1 MRLTVA
7 VIVLSTATALVAGAV
22 AVGGG
27 RLVAASAVVALL
39 CGWAGLR
46 IMWSVV
52 LQARHEHS
60 ADRAELARTYRQL
73 FAERA
78 VENHVHTKAMAARMR
93 ERDRVIRELETTVV
107 DTRRR
112 AVVAEATVKRV
123 QRRLAEA
130 GGRIITLEEYLA
142 RSQAE
147 HRAAVARLEAA
158 EAEAR
163 AVASAGSRR
172 RTVVPE
178 WADLET
184 DPTAA
189 LMAWEEHAQHHARG
203 AKHAVGR
210 PDSQARLEGVGAAR
224 RRLSKAARRI
234 PKVSRLSSHFP
245 ILLHFPISS
254 GASRRMYA
262 PGSARRDWEVS
273 RVRWSTREL
282 PIPGIGLRRRPPAQ
296 SS

>member
-1 MRLTVA
+1 MA
-7 VIVLSTATALVAGAV
+7 VIVLTTATALVAGAL

-52 LQARHEHS
+52 LQARFEHS

-78 VENHVHTKAMAARMR
+78 VENHVYTKAMTARMR
-93 ERDRVIRELETTVV
+93 DRDRVIRELGTTVV
-107 DTRRR
+107 DTQRR
-112 AVVAEATVKRV
+112 AFVAETTVTRV
-123 QRRLAEA
+123 QRRLTEA
-130 GGRIITLEEYLA
+130 DGRIIALEEYLA

-147 HRAAVARLEAA
+147 HRAAVERLEAA
-158 EAEAR
+158 EAAGGV
-163 AVASAGSRR
+163 VAAEPEPSGAPAETSAGSSVR

-189 LMAWEEHAQHHARG
+189 LMAWEEHAQQHALG
-203 AKHAVGR
+203 AKHAADDGV
-210 PDSQARLEGVGAAR
+210 SKQA
-224 RRLSKAARRI
+224 
-234 PKVSRLSSHFP
+234 
-245 ILLHFPISS
+245 
-254 GASRRMYA
+254 
-262 PGSARRDWEVS
+262 
-273 RVRWSTREL
+273 
-282 PIPGIGLRRRPPAQ
+282 
-296 SS
+296 

>member
-1 MRLTVA
+1 MDRHPASRRRQRSVRITVA
-7 VIVLSTATALVAGAV
+7 VIVLATATALVAGAL

-52 LQARHEHS
+52 LQARLEHS

-78 VENHVHTKAMAARMR
+78 VENHVYTKAMTARMR

-107 DTRRR
+107 DTQRR
-112 AVVAEATVKRV
+112 ALVAETTVKRV
-123 QRRLAEA
+123 QRRLTEA
-130 GGRIITLEEYLA
+130 DGRIITLEEYLA

-147 HRAAVARLEAA
+147 HRAAVEQLERFEMAEVEGSAGAA
-158 EAEAR
+158 EPVALA
-163 AVASAGSRR
+163 AVRTPVPSSAQVEASADSPAR

-189 LMAWEEHAQHHARG
+189 LMAWEEHAQQHALG
-203 AKHAVGR
+203 AKHASDDG
-210 PDSQARLEGVGAAR
+210 
-224 RRLSKAARRI
+224 I
-234 PKVSRLSSHFP
+234 PKQ
-245 ILLHFPISS
+245 
-254 GASRRMYA
+254 A
-262 PGSARRDWEVS
+262 
-273 RVRWSTREL
+273 
-282 PIPGIGLRRRPPAQ
+282 
-296 SS
+296 

>member
-1 MRLTVA
+1 VRITVA
-7 VIVLSTATALVAGAV
+7 VIVLCAATALVAGAV

-27 RLVAASAVVALL
+27 GLVAASAVVALL

-52 LQARHEHS
+52 HQARHEHS

-78 VENHVHTKAMAARMR
+78 VENDAHTKAMTARMR
-93 ERDRVIRELETTVV
+93 ERDCLIRDLETTVV
-107 DTRRR
+107 ATRRR
-112 AVVAEATVKRV
+112 ASVAERTLKRV

-147 HRAAVARLEAA
+147 HRAALARLEAA

-163 AVASAGSRR
+163 AR

-189 LMAWEEHAQHHARG
+189 LMAWEEHAQHHVRDAKNAVDART
-203 AKHAVGR
+203 
-210 PDSQARLEGVGAAR
+210 
-224 RRLSKAARRI
+224 SKRA
-234 PKVSRLSSHFP
+234 
-245 ILLHFPISS
+245 
-254 GASRRMYA
+254 
-262 PGSARRDWEVS
+262 
-273 RVRWSTREL
+273 
-282 PIPGIGLRRRPPAQ
+282 
-296 SS
+296 

>member
-1 MRLTVA
+1 MA
-7 VIVLSTATALVAGAV
+7 VIVLSAATALVAGAV
-22 AVGGG
+22 AAGGG

-78 VENHVHTKAMAARMR
+78 VENDVYMTAMSARLR
-93 ERDRVIRELETTVV
+93 ERDCVIRELETTVV

-112 AVVAEATVKRV
+112 AIVAETTVRRV

-130 GGRIITLEEYLA
+130 GDRIIALEEYLA

-158 EAEAR
+158 EAEER
-163 AVASAGSRR
+163 AGASSG
-172 RTVVPE
+172 RTVVPA
-178 WADLET
+178 WADLES
-184 DPTAA
+184 DPMPA
-189 LMAWEEHAQHHARG
+189 LMAWEEHAQHRAWG
-203 AKHAVGR
+203 AKHGGDV
-210 PDSQARLEGVGAAR
+210 
-224 RRLSKAARRI
+224 RI
-234 PKVSRLSSHFP
+234 PKQ
-245 ILLHFPISS
+245 
-254 GASRRMYA
+254 A
-262 PGSARRDWEVS
+262 
-273 RVRWSTREL
+273 
-282 PIPGIGLRRRPPAQ
+282 
-296 SS
+296 

>member
-1 MRLTVA
+1 MDRHPASRRRQRSVRITVA
-7 VIVLSTATALVAGAV
+7 VIVLATATSLVAGAL

-27 RLVAASAVVALL
+27 RLVAASALVSLL

-52 LQARHEHS
+52 LQARLEHS

-78 VENHVHTKAMAARMR
+78 VENHVYTKAMTARMR

-107 DTRRR
+107 DTQRR
-112 AVVAEATVKRV
+112 ALVAETTVKRV

-130 GGRIITLEEYLA
+130 DGRIITLEEYLA

-147 HRAAVARLEAA
+147 HRAAVEQLEAA
-158 EAEAR
+158 EAER
-163 AVASAGSRR
+163 GAVVAEPVALAAVPTPAPDEAPAGSPAR

-189 LMAWEEHAQHHARG
+189 LMAWEEHAQQHALG
-203 AKHAVGR
+203 AKQWDDGIPR
-210 PDSQARLEGVGAAR
+210 QA
-224 RRLSKAARRI
+224 
-234 PKVSRLSSHFP
+234 
-245 ILLHFPISS
+245 
-254 GASRRMYA
+254 
-262 PGSARRDWEVS
+262 
-273 RVRWSTREL
+273 
-282 PIPGIGLRRRPPAQ
+282 
-296 SS
+296 